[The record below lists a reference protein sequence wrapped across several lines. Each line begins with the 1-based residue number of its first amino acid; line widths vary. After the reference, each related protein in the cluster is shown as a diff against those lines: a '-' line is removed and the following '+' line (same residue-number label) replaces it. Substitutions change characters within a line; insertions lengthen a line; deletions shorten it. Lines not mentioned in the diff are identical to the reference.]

1 VTYDSTRDG
10 EVAELRDRV
19 RMLEATLFQT
29 RVAMGIIAILS
40 ILTIIAIG
48 FAAWSTVNGY

>member
-1 VTYDSTRDG
+1 MSDPVAEG

-19 RMLEATLFQT
+19 RMLEATLLQT
-29 RVAMGIIAILS
+29 RVAMVVIAILS